1 MKTIVVTTDEVP
13 GFKITRQIGVVWASS
28 SRSKSILTDFAEV
41 VRSIFGGELHSY
53 KRMLNHARLDVLT
66 QLSDEAAKKGA
77 NAVVGIRFGSTQIL
91 PATVDIF
98 AYGTAV
104 VVKKS

>member
-1 MKTIVVTTDEVP
+1 MKVMVVTTESVP
-13 GFKITRQIGVVWASS
+13 GFKTKKQLGVVWASS

-41 VRSIFGGELHSY
+41 ARSLFGGELHLY
-53 KRMLNHARLDVLT
+53 KRMMNQARFDVLE
-66 QLSDEAAKKGA
+66 QLSKQAEKQGA
-77 NAVVGIRFGSTQIL
+77 NAVVGVRFGSTQIL

-104 VVKKS
+104 VVEK